1 MLSVFKIGTLAS
13 LSILLASGCSS
24 LKTRDRVKSETAGA
38 TPSATGP
45 KVPSVGPTPPPP
57 PGSSVEPENPD
68 DDVET
73 GGFHGQPPPD
83 DMVEPDPTA
92 PPPPPPKVPR
102 IGLILG
108 PGGAKTF
115 AHIGV
120 LHEMQKLKIP
130 VHAVAGVEWGSL
142 VAGLYA
148 MKGSSNEAEWQMSKL
163 KDDDVVKKS
172 LIGGASSASDLK
184 GMDEFLR
191 LAFSRM
197 TAESSRL
204 KYSCPALNLA
214 KNQIYL
220 MSRGRFED
228 MVPYC
233 LAYPPLFRPW
243 QGNVAAVREVP
254 ALADQLRRQGANV
267 IILVNVLGAPDPRK
281 PLAGG
286 EGSAEAVLWAEIAS
300 VYSKPFRGVQHVIS
314 LPMTGYG
321 MSAFGERHEIIRKG
335 SAAAAQPLKGIA
347 RQLGL

>member
-1 MLSVFKIGTLAS
+1 MLSAVKFGILAS
-13 LSILLASGCSS
+13 SLLIFAGCSS
-24 LKTRDRVKSETAGA
+24 LKTRDRVKSETTGTNVPA
-38 TPSATGP
+38 TPARPSGP
-45 KVPSVGPTPPPP
+45 VQAPT
-57 PGSSVEPENPD
+57 EPAEPMNPE
-68 DDVET
+68 DDVEA
-73 GGFHGQPPPD
+73 GGFHGQPPPA
-83 DMVEPDPTA
+83 DMVEPEPTS

-108 PGGAKTF
+108 PGGAKAF
-115 AHIGV
+115 AHVGV

-130 VHAVAGVEWGSL
+130 VHAVAGVEWGAL
-142 VAGLYA
+142 IAGLYA

-172 LIGGASSASDLK
+172 LIGGPSGAADLK

-197 TAESSRL
+197 TAENSRL

-214 KNQIYL
+214 KNQVYL

-233 LAYPPLFRPW
+233 LAYPPLFLPW
-243 QGNVAAVREVP
+243 EGNVAAVREIP

-267 IILVNVLGAPDPRK
+267 IILINVLGAPDPRK
-281 PLAGG
+281 PLAGAA
-286 EGSAEAVLWAEIAS
+286 GSAEAVLWAEIAS

-321 MSAFGERHEIIRKG
+321 MSALGERHEIIRKG
-335 SAAAAQPLKGIA
+335 SASATQPLKGIA